1 MRSMLVAAIVLALV
15 TLALDGQSR
24 TFGDGT
30 HLIGLDIQPGIYR
43 APGGERGERCV
54 WHRLSGIGGTF
65 SEIIAMDAF
74 PQRPTVEILS
84 DDKAFNS
91 EDCGEWAPL
100 IAQQQTASAQNVDT
114 AAGPTAVGIRII

>member
-1 MRSMLVAAIVLALV
+1 MLALV
-15 TLALDGQSR
+15 TLALHGQTR
-24 TFGDGT
+24 TFGAGT
-30 HLIGLDIQPGIYR
+30 HIIGLDIQPGIYR
-43 APGGERGERCV
+43 APGGERCL

-91 EDCGEWAPL
+91 EDCGE
-100 IAQQQTASAQNVDT
+100 
-114 AAGPTAVGIRII
+114 